1 MSLNPGLDDRLA
13 ELRLKS
19 GREQRMAGAQT
30 SEALGSSSY
39 IGTLRRHKV
48 LLVVH
53 AGLKVQEFRVGGGGF
68 WL

>member
-13 ELRLKS
+13 ALRLKS

-39 IGTLRRHKV
+39 RDLKATQSATRRSC
-48 LLVVH
+48 
-53 AGLKVQEFRVGGGGF
+53 RVEGPGV
-68 WL
+68 